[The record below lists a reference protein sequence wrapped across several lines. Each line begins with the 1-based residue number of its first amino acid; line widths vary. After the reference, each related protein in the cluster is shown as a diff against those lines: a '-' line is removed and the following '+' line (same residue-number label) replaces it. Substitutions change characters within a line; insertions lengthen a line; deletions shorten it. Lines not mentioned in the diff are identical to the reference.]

1 MERVKD
7 MKTKLMM
14 VLCGCIV
21 LSAMVAQAQKVIIEG
36 DGSSL
41 KAQMDLYSRWTKS
54 ETLKA
59 KYASYAEP
67 EEWSSFSSAQFKE
80 IYNEQLKEMYR
91 IVDGEMIQIKSWQ
104 IQVPLYNGAAPL
116 PRLDFI
122 KGAMAKVPQ
131 LMRVQIKR
139 VLGQGVYLTHV
150 STDKS
155 AGATAI
161 VQFDVGAG
169 PYTKGTVLEAYLLQ
183 TALPEP
189 LKALTRHE
197 IYSYT
202 YKCVSDELGASV
214 HTPTMKEMANAI
226 KEGLRPLIL
235 ASTGELP
242 CDECD
247 GSGLDEEK
255 MAAAEAAAKREA
267 QGLGKHEK
275 MYDGLGR
282 RTAKKR
288 HTLGESKAF
297 TAAKMKRNKPK
308 CQTCGGDGKVPC
320 EVFRTLAK

>member
-1 MERVKD
+1 MNWASI
-7 MKTKLMM
+7 
-14 VLCGCIV
+14 LCGCVI
-21 LSAMVAQAQKVIIEG
+21 LTSMVTHAQKVIIEG

-41 KAQMDLYSRWTKS
+41 KAQMDLYSRWTTS
-54 ETLKA
+54 GTLKA
-59 KYASYAEP
+59 KYASYADP

-104 IQVPLYNGAAPL
+104 IRTPLSNGAAPH
-116 PRLDFI
+116 PRLDFV

-131 LMRVQIKR
+131 LSRVQIKR
-139 VLGQGVYLTHV
+139 DLGQGIYLTHV
-150 STDKS
+150 STDKF

-161 VQFDVGAG
+161 VQFDEGVG
-169 PYTKGTVLEAYLLQ
+169 PYMKGTVLEAYLQQ
-183 TALPEP
+183 TTLPEP

-202 YKCVSDELGASV
+202 YKCVPDELGASV
-214 HTPTMKEMANAI
+214 HTPTMKEMATAI
-226 KEGLRPLIL
+226 KEGLKPLIL

-255 MAAAEAAAKREA
+255 MAAAEAAAKREV
-267 QGLGKHEK
+267 QGLGKREK
-275 MYDGLGR
+275 MYVFGKR
-282 RTAKKR
+282 NAKKH

>member
-1 MERVKD
+1 MT
-7 MKTKLMM
+7 TKLAKL
-14 VLCGCIV
+14 LCGCM
-21 LSAMVAQAQKVIIEG
+21 LLTSMVTHAQKVIIEG

-41 KAQMDLYSRWTKS
+41 KAQMELYSRWTTS
-54 ETLKA
+54 GTLKA
-59 KYASYAEP
+59 KYASYADP
-67 EEWSSFSSAQFKE
+67 GEWSSFSSAQFKE

-104 IQVPLYNGAAPL
+104 IRAPLVGGIAPL

-122 KGAMAKVPQ
+122 KGAMTKVPQ
-131 LMRVQIKR
+131 LYRVQIKR
-139 VLGQGVYLTHV
+139 DLGQGIYLTHV
-150 STDKS
+150 STDKF

-161 VQFDVGAG
+161 VQFGEGAG
-169 PYTKGTVLEAYLLQ
+169 PYTKGSVLEAYLLQ
-183 TALPEP
+183 TTLPEP

-202 YKCVSDELGASV
+202 YKCVPDELGASV
-214 HTPTMKEMANAI
+214 HTPTMKELANAI

-267 QGLGKHEK
+267 QGLGKREK
-275 MYDGLGR
+275 MYDALGR
-282 RTAKKR
+282 RKAKKH

>member
-1 MERVKD
+1 MT
-7 MKTKLMM
+7 TKLAKL
-14 VLCGCIV
+14 LCGCM
-21 LSAMVAQAQKVIIEG
+21 LLTSMVAQAQKVIIEG

-41 KAQMDLYSRWTKS
+41 EAQMELYSRWTTS

-67 EEWSSFSSAQFKE
+67 EAWSSFSSAQFKE
-80 IYNEQLKEMYR
+80 IYNKQLKEMYR

-104 IQVPLYNGAAPL
+104 IQAPL
-116 PRLDFI
+116 VGGIAPHPRLDFI
-122 KGAMAKVPQ
+122 KGAMEKVPQ
-131 LMRVQIKR
+131 LYRVQIKR
-139 VLGQGVYLTHV
+139 DLGQSVYLTHV
-150 STDKS
+150 STDKFAS
-155 AGATAI
+155 ATAI

-183 TALPEP
+183 TALSEP

-214 HTPTMKEMANAI
+214 HPPTMKEMATAI
-226 KEGLRPLIL
+226 KKGLKPLIL

-247 GSGLDEEK
+247 GSGFDEEK
-255 MAAAEAAAKREA
+255 IAAAEAAAKREA
-267 QGLGKHEK
+267 QS
-275 MYDGLGR
+275 LGR
-282 RTAKKR
+282 REKLYDDLTGKRIAKKH

-308 CQTCGGDGKVPC
+308 CQSCGGDGKVPC
-320 EVFRTLAK
+320 EVFRTLVK

>member
-1 MERVKD
+1 MNLARFV
-7 MKTKLMM
+7 
-14 VLCGCIV
+14 CGCVV
-21 LSAMVAQAQKVIIEG
+21 LMSMGAHAQKVIIEG

-41 KAQMDLYSRWTKS
+41 KAQMDLYSRWTTS
-54 ETLKA
+54 GTLKA
-59 KYASYAEP
+59 KYASYADP
-67 EEWSSFSSAQFKE
+67 GEWRSFSPAQFKE

-104 IQVPLYNGAAPL
+104 IQAPL
-116 PRLDFI
+116 VGGIAPHPRLDFI

-150 STDKS
+150 STDKF

-161 VQFDVGAG
+161 VQFDEGVG
-169 PYTKGTVLEAYLLQ
+169 PYTKGTVLEAYLQQ
-183 TALPEP
+183 TTLPEP
-189 LKALTRHE
+189 LKALTRRE

-202 YKCVSDELGASV
+202 YKCVPDELGASV
-214 HTPTMKEMANAI
+214 HTPTMKEMATAI

-242 CDECD
+242 CNECD

-267 QGLGKHEK
+267 QSLGKREK
-275 MYDGLGR
+275 MYVFGK
-282 RTAKKR
+282 RTAKKH

>member
-1 MERVKD
+1 MRLKN
-7 MKTKLMM
+7 MTTKLAKL
-14 VLCGCIV
+14 LCGCM
-21 LSAMVAQAQKVIIEG
+21 LLTSMVAQAQKVIIEG

-41 KAQMDLYSRWTKS
+41 EAQMELYSRWTTS
-54 ETLKA
+54 EMLKA
-59 KYASYAEP
+59 KYASYADP
-67 EEWSSFSSAQFKE
+67 EAWSSFSPAQFKE
-80 IYNEQLKEMYR
+80 IYNKQLKEMYR
-91 IVDGEMIQIKSWQ
+91 IVDGEMIQVKSWQ
-104 IQVPLYNGAAPL
+104 IRTPLVNGAAPH

-122 KGAMAKVPQ
+122 KGAMEKVPQ
-131 LMRVQIKR
+131 LYRVQIKR
-139 VLGQGVYLTHV
+139 DLGQSVYLTHV
-150 STDKS
+150 STDKF

-169 PYTKGTVLEAYLLQ
+169 SYTKGTVLEAYLLQ

-214 HTPTMKEMANAI
+214 HPPTMKEMATAI

-242 CDECD
+242 CNECD

-255 MAAAEAAAKREA
+255 IAAAETAAKREA
-267 QGLGKHEK
+267 QGLGKREK
-275 MYDGLGR
+275 MYVFGK
-282 RTAKKR
+282 RTAKKH

-320 EVFRTLAK
+320 EVFRTLVK